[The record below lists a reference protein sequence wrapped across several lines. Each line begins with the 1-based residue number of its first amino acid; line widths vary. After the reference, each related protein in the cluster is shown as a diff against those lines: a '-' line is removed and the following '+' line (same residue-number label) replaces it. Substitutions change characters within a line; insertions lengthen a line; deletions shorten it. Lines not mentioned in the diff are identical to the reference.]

1 MTTDPIADLL
11 TRIKNAYMAKH
22 SSLIVPHSRIKASLV
37 EILIKAGYLK
47 ACKIEGTKPHLNL
60 NISLKYTNKAASL
73 TDLKRIS
80 KPGVRHYADA
90 RKLKAFKGRGIVI
103 LSTSKGLMTVKDAQ
117 KLKIG
122 GEIICKVN

>member
-1 MTTDPIADLL
+1 MTTDPIADIL

-22 SSLIVPHSRIKASLV
+22 SSLIVPHSRIKAALV
-37 EILIKAGYLK
+37 EILIKTGYLK
-47 ACKIEGTKPHLNL
+47 SSKVEGKKPHLNL
-60 NISLKYTNKAASL
+60 NITLKYTNKTASL

-80 KPGVRHYADA
+80 KPGVRHYANA
-90 RKLKAFKGRGIVI
+90 QKLKSFKGRGIVI
-103 LSTSKGLMTVKDAQ
+103 LSTSQGLMTAKDAQ